1 MQRFRDLIFEDG
13 RSEYNIASS
22 YICAFRLLFRGFN
35 FRGLPVN
42 RENRE
47 NWIPRKFPATVFI
60 RIVAA
65 ATINFAPSSVR
76 LLIEGGSY
84 SRAATIYFARA

>member
-13 RSEYNIASS
+13 RSEYYSE

-42 RENRE
+42 REYRE
-47 NWIPRKFPATVFI
+47 NWIPRKFPAI
-60 RIVAA
+60 RYNVN
-65 ATINFAPSSVR
+65 INLKTFNRVSMVVPRAP
-76 LLIEGGSY
+76 
-84 SRAATIYFARA
+84 